1 MFCDD
6 AFKEI
11 LEDSPF
17 STEAVVSLEGDD
29 GSSFPIG
36 LKGMFFS
43 GSYGEDDLSKGY
55 TTDKTVERQFFRVS
69 LLSLPEGVEPKGL
82 NRRTVTI
89 DGLSYTVVGVDGNRS
104 GILTLV
110 LAKGAKA

>member
-6 AFKEI
+6 VFKEI
-11 LEDSPF
+11 TEDSPF
-17 STEAVVSLEGDD
+17 STTASFAATEGTSSLE
-29 GSSFPIG
+29 
-36 LKGMFFS
+36 LRGMFFS

-69 LLSLPEGVEPKGL
+69 LPSLPEGVEPKGL
-82 NRRTVTI
+82 NRRSVTI
-89 DGLSYTVVGVDGNRS
+89 DGFGYTVVGVDGNRS

-110 LAKGAKA
+110 LAKGVKV